1 MRRLRFESETP
12 DLVFFVFRPKLS
24 ARPMS
29 ATPATDTP
37 LCGLPGIGPARAQ
50 ALGELGLHS
59 VRDLLL
65 WIPRI
70 ETDLPEPIP
79 IATAR
84 TRPGQ
89 LVRLAVRV
97 VGVSLQRFGGRSTL
111 RLKLRDDSGEL
122 TAVYF
127 NQPWLAK
134 HFQVGE
140 ALELAGR
147 MVEARGLVLQSPR
160 IGRAEKPLPK
170 AGELLLEYPAVAGLS
185 TSGIQKLLA
194 QLLPRAQALLP
205 ELLPGD
211 LRASLALPPLPDAA
225 CQMHQPT
232 DLAQFTAA
240 RARVR
245 LEALL
250 SLAAAER
257 EREELRLASSTL
269 PVDTGAARLAEVLH
283 ALPFELTGGQREVLD
298 AIAADLARKQP
309 MRRLLQGDV
318 GCGKTLVGLAAA
330 MLVARSGGQTAFLAP
345 TELLAEQ
352 HFDGQRAMLAR
363 FGLHAVCLTGSLK
376 TSERKSV
383 LAGLESGMADI
394 AFGTHALFSADV
406 RYKNLALAVI
416 DEQQRFG
423 VLQRQTLF
431 DKGQG
436 VHALLMTATP
446 IPRTLA
452 LALYGDLDTSIL
464 RERPRGRGQ
473 VSTRWLRGKQ
483 REKLPAFLDQRLAAG
498 ERVYWV
504 TPRIGEEGEQESVRE
519 SGQASAEAARERLA
533 GTALARYG
541 IELVHGR
548 LDAAERSARLQRF
561 RTGAVQILVATT
573 VIEVGVDVPEAT
585 VLVVESAER
594 LGLAQLHQLRGRV
607 GRGTQDSWC
616 LLFGDSTAR
625 ERFAALERTNDGF
638 EISEEDLRQRGM
650 GDLLW
655 VRQAGM
661 GLLEP
666 QAELELLLTARR
678 WCAEREDV
686 LSAYRPHART
696 ATP

>member
-1 MRRLRFESETP
+1 
-12 DLVFFVFRPKLS
+12 
-24 ARPMS
+24 MS
-29 ATPATDTP
+29 PTPAPDTP
-37 LCGLPGIGPARAQ
+37 LRGLPGIGPARAQ
-50 ALGELGLHS
+50 ALAELGLCTA
-59 VRDLLL
+59 RDLLL
-65 WIPRI
+65 WIPRV

-79 IATAR
+79 IAQAR
-84 TRPGQ
+84 ARIGQ
-89 LVRLAVRV
+89 LVRLAATVG
-97 VGVSLQRFGGRSTL
+97 GVSLQRFGGRSTL

-134 HFQVGE
+134 HFRVGE

-147 MVEARGLVLQSPR
+147 MVEARGVVLQSPR
-160 IGRAEKPLPK
+160 IGRPDKPLPRS
-170 AGELLLEYPAVAGLS
+170 GELLLEYPAVAGLS

-194 QLLPRAQALLP
+194 LLLAQAHEHTPERLP
-205 ELLPGD
+205 AELLARHD
-211 LRASLALPPLPDAA
+211 LPPLPEAVRD
-225 CQMHQPT
+225 MHQAP
-232 DLAQFTAA
+232 DAPRFLRA
-240 RARVR
+240 RARCR

-250 SLAAAER
+250 ALAAAEH
-257 EREELRLASSTL
+257 ERELERQNSAALRVEIGEPALAPVLAS
-269 PVDTGAARLAEVLH
+269 VLG
-283 ALPFELTGGQREVLD
+283 ALPFELTQGQRTVLD
-298 AIAADLARKQP
+298 EIAGDLARSRP

-376 TSERKSV
+376 AAERRSV
-383 LAGLESGMADI
+383 LAQLESGMADI
-394 AFGTHALFSADV
+394 AFGTHALFSRDV
-406 RYKNLALAVI
+406 RYRQLAFAVI

-431 DKGQG
+431 DKGQA

-483 REKLPAFLDQRLAAG
+483 RDKLPAFLEQRLSAG

-504 TPRIGEEGEQESVRE
+504 TPRIGEEGEEESVRE

-533 GTALARYG
+533 KTSLAAHG

-548 LDAAERSARLQRF
+548 LDPTERSERLNRF
-561 RTGAVQILVATT
+561 RRGEVRILVATT

-594 LGLAQLHQLRGRV
+594 LGLAQLHQLRGRI
-607 GRGTQDSWC
+607 GRGTKDSWC
-616 LLFGDSTAR
+616 LLFGDATAS
-625 ERFAALERTNDGF
+625 ERFEALERTHDGF
-638 EISEEDLRQRGM
+638 EIAEEDLRQRGM
-650 GDLLW
+650 GDLIG
-655 VRQAGM
+655 RHQAGM
-661 GLLEP
+661 GALEP
-666 QAELELLLTARR
+666 QEELTLLMQAREWCRERAEVLE
-678 WCAEREDV
+678 V
-686 LSAYRPHART
+686 YRPVAKA

>member
-1 MRRLRFESETP
+1 
-12 DLVFFVFRPKLS
+12 
-24 ARPMS
+24 
-29 ATPATDTP
+29 
-37 LCGLPGIGPARAQ
+37 
-50 ALGELGLHS
+50 
-59 VRDLLL
+59 
-65 WIPRI
+65 
-70 ETDLPEPIP
+70 
-79 IATAR
+79 
-84 TRPGQ
+84 
-89 LVRLAVRV
+89 
-97 VGVSLQRFGGRSTL
+97 
-111 RLKLRDDSGEL
+111 
-122 TAVYF
+122 
-127 NQPWLAK
+127 
-134 HFQVGE
+134 
-140 ALELAGR
+140 
-147 MVEARGLVLQSPR
+147 
-160 IGRAEKPLPK
+160 
-170 AGELLLEYPAVAGLS
+170 
-185 TSGIQKLLA
+185 
-194 QLLPRAQALLP
+194 
-205 ELLPGD
+205 
-211 LRASLALPPLPDAA
+211 LPPLPQAVREL
-225 CQMHQPT
+225 HQPRDWPHFET
-232 DLAQFTAA
+232 A

-250 SLAAAER
+250 ALAAAEH
-257 EREELRLASSTL
+257 ERELRRQKSRALLVESGPKALA
-269 PVDTGAARLAEVLH
+269 AVLE
-283 ALPFELTGGQREVLD
+283 ALPFELTAGQRTVLD
-298 AIAADLARKQP
+298 EIAADLASGKP

-330 MLVARSGGQTAFLAP
+330 MLVARSGAQTAFLAP

-376 TSERKSV
+376 AAERRSV
-383 LAGLESGMADI
+383 LAQLESGMADI
-394 AFGTHALFSADV
+394 AFGTHALFSQDV
-406 RYKNLALAVI
+406 RYRQLALAVI

-423 VLQRQTLF
+423 VLQRQNLF
-431 DKGQG
+431 DKGHA
-436 VHALLMTATP
+436 VHALLMSATP

-473 VSTRWLRGKQ
+473 VTTRWLRGKE
-483 REKLPAFLDQRLAAG
+483 REKLPAFLDQRLSAG

-533 GTALARYG
+533 GTALARFG

-561 RTGAVQILVATT
+561 RTGEVQILVATT
-573 VIEVGVDVPEAT
+573 VIEVGVDVPQAT

-625 ERFAALERTNDGF
+625 ERFAALERTSDGF
-638 EISEEDLRQRGM
+638 EIAEEDLRQRGM

-661 GLLEP
+661 GALEP
-666 QAELELLLTARR
+666 QAELELLLQARE
-678 WCAEREDV
+678 WCREREEV
-686 LSAYRPHART
+686 LAEYLPLAKA

>member
-1 MRRLRFESETP
+1 M
-12 DLVFFVFRPKLS
+12 
-24 ARPMS
+24 
-29 ATPATDTP
+29 
-37 LCGLPGIGPARAQ
+37 Q
-50 ALGELGLHS
+50 
-59 VRDLLL
+59 
-65 WIPRI
+65 
-70 ETDLPEPIP
+70 
-79 IATAR
+79 
-84 TRPGQ
+84 
-89 LVRLAVRV
+89 
-97 VGVSLQRFGGRSTL
+97 
-111 RLKLRDDSGEL
+111 
-122 TAVYF
+122 
-127 NQPWLAK
+127 
-134 HFQVGE
+134 
-140 ALELAGR
+140 
-147 MVEARGLVLQSPR
+147 ARGLVLQSPR

-185 TSGIQKLLA
+185 TSGVQKLLA
-194 QLLPRAQALLP
+194 QLLPRAEELAPERLSA
-205 ELLPGD
+205 ELLTQN
-211 LRASLALPPLPDAA
+211 ALPPLPQAVREL
-225 CQMHQPT
+225 HQPR
-232 DLAQFTAA
+232 DWPHFEAA

-250 SLAAAER
+250 ALAAAEH
-257 EREELRLASSTL
+257 ERELRRQKSRALLVESGPNALA
-269 PVDTGAARLAEVLH
+269 AVLE
-283 ALPFELTGGQREVLD
+283 ALPFELTAGQRTVLD
-298 AIAADLARKQP
+298 EIAADLASGKP

-330 MLVARSGGQTAFLAP
+330 MLVARSGAQTAFLAP

-352 HFDGQRAMLAR
+352 HFDGQAAMLAR

-376 TSERKSV
+376 TAERRSV
-383 LAGLESGMADI
+383 LAQLESGMADI
-394 AFGTHALFSADV
+394 AFGTHALFSQDV
-406 RYKNLALAVI
+406 RYRQLALAVI

-423 VLQRQTLF
+423 VLQRQNLF
-431 DKGQG
+431 DKGHA
-436 VHALLMTATP
+436 VHALLMSATP

-473 VSTRWLRGKQ
+473 VTTRWLRGKE
-483 REKLPAFLDQRLAAG
+483 REKLPAFLDQRLSAG

-533 GTALARYG
+533 GTALARFG

-573 VIEVGVDVPEAT
+573 VIEVGVDVPQAT

-625 ERFAALERTNDGF
+625 ERFAALERTSDGF
-638 EISEEDLRQRGM
+638 EIAEEDLRQRGM

-661 GLLEP
+661 GALEP
-666 QAELELLLTARR
+666 QAELELLLQARE
-678 WCAEREDV
+678 WCRERAEV
-686 LSAYRPHART
+686 LAEYLPLAKA

>member
-1 MRRLRFESETP
+1 
-12 DLVFFVFRPKLS
+12 
-24 ARPMS
+24 MS
-29 ATPATDTP
+29 STPAPDTP
-37 LCGLPGIGPARAQ
+37 LLGLPGIGPARAQ
-50 ALGELGLHS
+50 ALLELGLRTS
-59 VRDLLL
+59 RDLLL
-65 WIPRI
+65 WIPRV

-84 TRPGQ
+84 LRAGQ
-89 LVRLAVRV
+89 LVRLHATLA
-97 VGVSLQRFGGRSTL
+97 GLSLQRFGGRSTL

-122 TAVYF
+122 IAVYF

-134 HFQVGE
+134 HFRVGE

-160 IGRAEKPLPK
+160 IGRPDKPLPRT
-170 AGELLLEYPAVAGLS
+170 GELLLEYPSVAGLS

-194 QLLPRAQALLP
+194 LLLPKAQEHTPERLPAELLARHDLAPLP
-205 ELLPGD
+205 EAVRD
-211 LRASLALPPLPDAA
+211 
-225 CQMHQPT
+225 MHQPS
-232 DLAQFTAA
+232 DAPRFLRA
-240 RARVR
+240 RARCR

-250 SLAAAER
+250 ALAAAEH
-257 EREELRLASSTL
+257 ERELERQSSAALRVETGEPALAA
-269 PVDTGAARLAEVLH
+269 VLA
-283 ALPFELTGGQREVLD
+283 ALPFELTQGQRSVLD
-298 AIAADLARKQP
+298 EIAGDLARPRP

-330 MLVARSGGQTAFLAP
+330 MLVARSGGQTVFLAP

-376 TSERKSV
+376 AAERRSV
-383 LAGLESGMADI
+383 LSQLESGMADI
-394 AFGTHALFSADV
+394 AFGTHALFSRDV
-406 RYKNLALAVI
+406 RYRQFAFAVI

-431 DKGQG
+431 DKGQA

-473 VSTRWLRGKQ
+473 VSTRWLRGMQ
-483 REKLPAFLDQRLAAG
+483 RDKLPAFLEQRLSAG

-504 TPRIGEEGEQESVRE
+504 TPRIGEEGEEEEVRA
-519 SGQASAEAARERLA
+519 SGQASAEAACERLA
-533 GTALARYG
+533 KTALARFG

-548 LDAAERSARLQRF
+548 LDPAERSARLNRF
-561 RTGAVQILVATT
+561 RTGEIQILVATT

-585 VLVVESAER
+585 ILVVESAER

-607 GRGTQDSWC
+607 GRGTKDSWC
-616 LLFGDSTAR
+616 LLFGDASAS
-625 ERFAALERTNDGF
+625 ERFEALERTHDGF
-638 EISEEDLRQRGM
+638 EIAEEDLRQRGM
-650 GDLLW
+650 GDLIG
-655 VRQAGM
+655 RNQAGM
-661 GLLEP
+661 GAIEP
-666 QAELELLLTARR
+666 QEELTLLMQAREWCRERAEVLE
-678 WCAEREDV
+678 V
-686 LSAYRPHART
+686 YRPVAKA

>member
-1 MRRLRFESETP
+1 
-12 DLVFFVFRPKLS
+12 
-24 ARPMS
+24 MS

-37 LCGLPGIGPARAQ
+37 LRGLSGIGPARAQ
-50 ALGELGLHS
+50 ALAELGLHS

-65 WIPRI
+65 WIPRV

-84 TRPGQ
+84 ARPGQ
-89 LVRLAVRV
+89 LVRLAGRV
-97 VGVSLQRFGGRSTL
+97 IGVSLQRFGGRSTL

-160 IGRAEKPLPK
+160 IGRAAKPLPK
-170 AGELLLEYPAVAGLS
+170 AGELLLEYPPVAGLS
-185 TSGIQKLLA
+185 TSGVHKLLA
-194 QLLPRAQALLP
+194 QLLPRAEELAPERLP
-205 ELLPGD
+205 GELL
-211 LRASLALPPLPDAA
+211 SQHALPPLPQAVREL
-225 CQMHQPT
+225 HQPRDWPHFET
-232 DLAQFTAA
+232 A

-250 SLAAAER
+250 ALAAAEH
-257 EREELRLASSTL
+257 ERELRRQKSRALLVESGPKALA
-269 PVDTGAARLAEVLH
+269 AVLE
-283 ALPFELTGGQREVLD
+283 ALPFELTAGQRTVLD
-298 AIAADLARKQP
+298 EIAADLASGKP

-330 MLVARSGGQTAFLAP
+330 MLVARSGAQTAFLAP

-376 TSERKSV
+376 AAERRSV
-383 LAGLESGMADI
+383 LAQLESGMADI
-394 AFGTHALFSADV
+394 AFGTHALFSQDV
-406 RYKNLALAVI
+406 RYRQLALAVV

-423 VLQRQTLF
+423 VLQRQNLF
-431 DKGQG
+431 DKGHA
-436 VHALLMTATP
+436 VHALLMSATP

-473 VSTRWLRGKQ
+473 VTTRWLRGKE
-483 REKLPAFLDQRLAAG
+483 REKLPAFLDQRLSAG

-533 GTALARYG
+533 GTALARFG

-561 RTGAVQILVATT
+561 RTGEVQILVATT
-573 VIEVGVDVPEAT
+573 VIEVGVDVPQAT

-625 ERFAALERTNDGF
+625 ERFAALERTSDGF
-638 EISEEDLRQRGM
+638 EIAEEDLRQRGM

-661 GLLEP
+661 GALEP
-666 QAELELLLTARR
+666 QAELELLLQARE
-678 WCAEREDV
+678 WCREREEV
-686 LSAYRPHART
+686 LAEYLPLAKA